1 MANVVPIE
9 DKDGQLVDL
18 LYYCSDF
25 CAKTNPAYA
34 GWYGCV
40 DNYSTPFCQ
49 NCEQPLF
56 WINEETQTT
65 FLGNEEQNV

>member
-49 NCEQPLF
+49 NCKQPLF

>member
-56 WINEETQTT
+56 WIDENTNTT

>member
-65 FLGNEEQNV
+65 YLGNEEQNV